1 MFTWVFQE
9 LNFKYIFKLWV
20 YKQTREPPADAAA
33 RLVYSEVL
41 TPPIFLWW
49 WRQAGWREGS
59 SKATWRTPG
68 DLRRKRHQ
76 RTRASLQTWRSADI
90 ISQGKQT
97 YKYYNHKSWNQD
109 SWLVIS
115 SLILYKTPACSSSYT
130 ELSSI
135 LPYTTPLFCLPIFLV
150 LFFHIYRNL
159 HCFIFS
165 FNQIKPLELFAIL
178 RAFFYM
184 MIYCLS
190 FRFLLTGFVSFLVC
204 V

>member
-1 MFTWVFQE
+1 MFTWVFRE

-20 YKQTREPPADAAA
+20 YKQTREPPADAA
-33 RLVYSEVL
+33 VYSEVL

-59 SKATWRTPG
+59 SKATWRAPG

-76 RTRASLQTWRSADI
+76 RTQASSQTWRSADT

-115 SLILYKTPACSSSYT
+115 SLIPPVPAPILNFPLYFPIPHHFFVFQYFWSFFSTFT
-130 ELSSI
+130 ETCTALYSGSI
-135 LPYTTPLFCLPIFLV
+135 
-150 LFFHIYRNL
+150 
-159 HCFIFS
+159 
-165 FNQIKPLELFAIL
+165 K
-178 RAFFYM
+178 
-184 MIYCLS
+184 
-190 FRFLLTGFVSFLVC
+190 
-204 V
+204 

>member
-97 YKYYNHKSWNQD
+97 YKYYNHKSWNRLFQLLY
-109 SWLVIS
+109 WTFLYA
-115 SLILYKTPACSSSYT
+115 SLYHTT
-130 ELSSI
+130 FLSSNI
-135 LPYTTPLFCLPIFLV
+135 FGPFFPHLPKPALLYIQFQSNKTFRALCHITCIFLHDD
-150 LFFHIYRNL
+150 L
-159 HCFIFS
+159 
-165 FNQIKPLELFAIL
+165 
-178 RAFFYM
+178 
-184 MIYCLS
+184 LS
-190 FRFLLTGFVSFLVC
+190 FI
-204 V
+204 

>member
-1 MFTWVFQE
+1 MFTGAFRE

-20 YKQTREPPADAAA
+20 HKQTREPPADAAA

-59 SKATWRTPG
+59 SKATWRAPG

-76 RTRASLQTWRSADI
+76 RTQASLRTWRSADT

-115 SLILYKTPACSSSYT
+115 SLIHLSNSRLFQLHT
-130 ELSSI
+130 ELFSI
-135 LPYTTPLFCLPIFLV
+135 LLYTHHFIVFQYFWS
-150 LFFHIYRNL
+150 FFSTFTETCTALY
-159 HCFIFS
+159 S
-165 FNQIKPLELFAIL
+165 VSIK
-178 RAFFYM
+178 
-184 MIYCLS
+184 
-190 FRFLLTGFVSFLVC
+190 
-204 V
+204 